1 MASELNGAPHALPS
15 LDPKILQV
23 IRSSATRLS
32 RLEDAFIRQLH
43 ADITAMIPDMAANGQ
58 PFAERMVRALLWAA
72 VGDQPANVVADTL
85 HWVGAR
91 NWVEGFPEEHYVHL
105 AHAVVR
111 AVRDLSGSDQ
121 FASIGSAWVAY
132 FLWAQPYLIAGSRQ
146 AAAEHAAAE
155 QAAAE
160 EAEARREAARQ
171 EAARAQ
177 ALALYQPGS
186 HRDAAGGDVNLERVA
201 NLLDDEDDEDDGDTG
216 YGQIMV
222 SMTRNRRREP
232 PQQPG

>member
-1 MASELNGAPHALPS
+1 MASEPGGPPHALPS
-15 LDPKILQV
+15 LDPGILQV
-23 IRSSATRLS
+23 VRSSATRLS
-32 RLEDAFIRQLH
+32 RLEDAFIQQLH
-43 ADITAMIPDMAANGQ
+43 ADVTALIPEMAANGRA
-58 PFAERMVRALLWAA
+58 FAERMVRSLLWVA
-72 VGDQPANVVADTL
+72 VTDEPPNVVADAL
-85 HWVGAR
+85 YWVGAR
-91 NWVEGFPEEHYVHL
+91 NWAEGFHEAQYVNV

-132 FLWAQPYLIAGSRQ
+132 FLWAQPYLIAGGRQ
-146 AAAEHAAAE
+146 AAAQHAAAE

-160 EAEARREAARQ
+160 EAAARREAAWR

-177 ALALYQPGS
+177 ALALYPHDS
-186 HRDAAGGDVNLERVA
+186 HGEAAGDVNLERVA
-201 NLLDDEDDEDDGDTG
+201 DLLDDEDEDDEDAG

-222 SMTRNRRREP
+222 SMTRNRRRED